1 MFTWLSANCF
11 YLQTR
16 KYFFKQV
23 CLTSL
28 KVGIYNKII
37 TRKYFKFFIASRA
50 TLTKIKNDL
59 VSKSVGKIVTTVEE
73 KTNANS
79 KKSEI
84 LRQLFKA
91 FVTGNRITNGQSSI
105 YINFKF
111 IKINIYY

>member
-28 KVGIYNKII
+28 KAGIYNKII